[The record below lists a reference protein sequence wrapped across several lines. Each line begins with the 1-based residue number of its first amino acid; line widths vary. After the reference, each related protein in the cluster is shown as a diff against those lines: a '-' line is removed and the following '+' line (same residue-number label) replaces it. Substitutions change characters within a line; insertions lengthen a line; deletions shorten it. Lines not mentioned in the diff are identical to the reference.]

1 MQRPR
6 FIYSGGTMSNKS
18 FYILEIALLDQE
30 EKAIRKIQI
39 EASKTLYKLAE
50 EIVKSFGFK
59 FDHCFGFYSSF
70 EGNITKA
77 ERLYELFV
85 DCNESPSPGA
95 KSVKKTKISEVF
107 KISGDKMLFLFDYG
121 DDWRFSVELKEIK
134 KGENQGMK
142 AAVIEST
149 GKAPKQYPPCEE

>member
-1 MQRPR
+1 MR
-6 FIYSGGTMSNKS
+6 NKP
-18 FYILEIALLDQE
+18 FYIFDIAVLKRD
-30 EKAIRKIQI
+30 EKATRKIQI
-39 EASKTLYKLAE
+39 EADKTLYKFAE
-50 EIVKSFGFK
+50 AIIKSFDFN

-85 DCNESPSPGA
+85 DCNESPSEGA

-107 KISGDKMLFLFDYG
+107 RVAGDKMLFLFDYG
-121 DDWRFSVELKEIK
+121 DEWRFSVELKEIK
-134 KGENQGMK
+134 EGENQGMK
-142 AAVIEST
+142 TAVIEST